1 MHGNGATGVGSTG
14 AMKDALFGALAVRAH
29 FVLEH
34 QVQEA
39 LAYQRQMSD
48 AGQPIPR
55 LGEIL
60 AHHGYM
66 TPEQVQA
73 ILKGQIDQGS
83 QRFGDLA
90 VTLRFCTQEAIDG
103 GLLVQQQI
111 RACGSNQRLGEI
123 LVARGALRPHQVH
136 SVLSSQGK
144 SVVQCPN
151 CKASMNVRGLAPGV
165 SVNCPKCRSIFQP
178 VALQTDPSLPMPPPV
193 DVSSEKSVGAEVSVV
208 MQAVSYPPPSN
219 ATMNSASAIG
229 PYQLSGKLGTD
240 SSGVLYKATEPRTGR
255 ALVIRLLSPSIAGNK
270 EAIERWTASGQA
282 ASELSHP
289 NLQRILSIEGEH
301 GRAYIVMEYVEGESL
316 RKLLSKGGKYTP
328 TETVDVMVQAAEA
341 LNYGHA
347 NGFLHGDLRPNHILM
362 GTDGIVRVAGLGTPK
377 SVAQNLRQVA
387 SQLGDEA
394 LPLYTPPELILD
406 EEKADERSDVFSLGA
421 IAYHMLTARP
431 PHEGNNV
438 LQVGLKIASE
448 ELIPPTRLNGTVPP
462 FLNRLICKCLEAEP
476 DDRYDTVAELL
487 EDLRKCR
494 HALSAGLADVQEIAP
509 VPTHTQR
516 FRAVTS
522 RRGVQRRRVR
532 TSVQRRPGSTG
543 KFQAV
548 SRVKS
553 AVQPGVGSK
562 TGKFGTVG
570 PRQSGVM
577 AVQAHVPG
585 AEETKHMAAAAVLAN
600 SPPPED
606 NPEAADA
613 ELEAELEQL
622 QARKQRKTG
631 EKLDAGVNTT
641 YVLVG
646 VGAIILAVGGIIFYS
661 MTQDPRPSTVNVD
674 PVPSTAVKTDEPPK
688 VVVTGDPAASRE
700 WRLTQ
705 EYITENGGDTA
716 GIVKR
721 LDTFRIK
728 FVDAA
733 NPAPQA
739 AEAKEL
745 LKQYSTKG
753 ADATLAPLKADA
765 QKKAETDQFGE
776 AVKTVDRWEEQWHAG
791 TSTSTHAKALKDE
804 IAAKQKQ
811 LFDKLM
817 GDALSL
823 RKQRK
828 FADANTIYK
837 RIAGAFDTN
846 YASEARKAVLE
857 SAADADTAKTEIEK
871 QHAAERELKEKFDR
885 ENAAPAR
892 LKGLENEVDQALK
905 IFDIERAK
913 KSLDDAGP
921 HLLPTQLAADYT
933 ALKNDVGRLEALRSR
948 MAAGIKGGK
957 FADPKVAVK
966 GAQYTAVDATDAAL
980 VLETNGA
987 KMNLP
992 WTDVS
997 ADDLGDIAK
1006 KATSDKS
1013 GSELMDYAMLRFHL
1027 GAYREARNALEDAQK
1042 HGAVVAR
1049 YAPRIEA
1056 KMKDIVSKPIEVP
1069 KTPVAPPVETAVKL
1083 PAGME
1088 KEAYD
1093 ALKAKGLDHQRG
1105 VWQIAGDGS
1114 FRCFN
1119 DPDPGNKSPTLMS
1132 LKRAISKTFKKISI
1146 EVRGSGDE
1154 TGFSFGT
1161 GRRFVVKPSTSWQ
1174 TITVERD
1181 KDITMKVDGKAAKSL
1196 DELGA
1201 DVKPDN
1207 LAADGLVYI
1216 RFVGNQGDLRNLV
1229 VEE

>member
-1 MHGNGATGVGSTG
+1 
-14 AMKDALFGALAVRAH
+14 MKDALFGALAVRAH

-39 LAYQRQMSD
+39 LNYQRQMSD
-48 AGQPIPR
+48 AGQPVPR

-73 ILKGQIDQGS
+73 ILKGQYDQGS

-90 VTLRFCTQEAIDG
+90 VSLRFCAQDAIEAAVQ
-103 GLLVQQQI
+103 VQQQI

-136 SVLSSQGK
+136 SVLSAQGK

-151 CKASMNVRGLAPGV
+151 CKASMNVRGLAAGV

-178 VALQTDPSLPMPPPV
+178 VALQTDPSLPQQPPV
-193 DVSSEKSVGAEVSVV
+193 DVSSEKYVGAEVSVV
-208 MQAVSYPPPSN
+208 MNAVSMPQPSSQ
-219 ATMNSASAIG
+219 AAMSSASAIG
-229 PYQLSGKLGTD
+229 PYQLSGKLGSD

-289 NLQRILSIEGEH
+289 NLQRILSIEGEG

-316 RKLLSKGGKYTP
+316 RKLLSKGGRYSP
-328 TETVDVMVQAAEA
+328 VETVDVMIQAAEA

-387 SQLGDEA
+387 AQLGDEA

-421 IAYHMLTARP
+421 IGYHMLTGRP

-438 LQVGLKIASE
+438 LQVGLKIAAE
-448 ELIPPTRLNGTVPP
+448 ELISPTRLNVAVPA
-462 FLNRLICKCLEAEP
+462 FLNRLVCKCLEAEP
-476 DDRYDTVAELL
+476 DDRYDTIAELL
-487 EDLRKCR
+487 EDLRKSR

-522 RRGVQRRRVR
+522 RRSTPRRRVR

-543 KFQAV
+543 KFNAV

-553 AVQPGVGSK
+553 AVQPGVGAK
-562 TGKFGTVG
+562 TAKFGAVG
-570 PRQSGVM
+570 QPRQSGVGP
-577 AVQAHVPG
+577 AVQQYVPG
-585 AEETKHMAAAAVLAN
+585 AEETKHMAAAAILAN
-600 SPPPED
+600 TPPPED
-606 NPEAADA
+606 HPELAEA

-622 QARKQRKTG
+622 QKKKQRKTG
-631 EKLDAGVNTT
+631 EKLSTGVNTT

-661 MTQDPRPSTVNVD
+661 MNQEPKRNTVSID
-674 PVPSTAVKTDEPPK
+674 PVPTTAPKTDEPTK
-688 VVVTGDPAASRE
+688 VVIAGDPAASRE

-705 EYITENGGDTA
+705 EYIAENGSDTA

-733 NPAPQA
+733 EPAPQA
-739 AEAKEL
+739 AEAKEQ
-745 LKQYSTKG
+745 LKTYSTRG
-753 ADATLAPLKADA
+753 ADATIAALKADVTR
-765 QKKAETDQFGE
+765 KADTDQFGE
-776 AVKTVDRWEEQWHAG
+776 SVKTIDRWEEQWHAG
-791 TSTSTHAKALKDE
+791 ADTAAKAKALREE

-817 GDALSL
+817 ADALSL

-828 FADANTIYK
+828 FADANLIYK
-837 RIAGAFDTN
+837 RISGAFDTN

-857 SAADADTAKTEIEK
+857 SGADAETAKTEIEK
-871 QHAAERELKEKFDR
+871 QQAAEREMKEKFDR

-892 LKGLENEVDQALK
+892 LKGLENEIDQALR

-913 KSLDDAGP
+913 KSLDAAGP
-921 HLLPTQLAADYT
+921 LLLPTQLAPDYT
-933 ALKNDVGRLEALRSR
+933 ALKTDLGRLEALRGR

-966 GAQYTAVDATDAAL
+966 GAQYTAVDATDQAL

-1006 KATSDKS
+1006 KATNEKS
-1013 GSELMDYAMLRFHL
+1013 GAEVLDYAMLRYHL
-1027 GAYREARNALEDAQK
+1027 GSYREARNALEDAQK
-1042 HGAVVAR
+1042 LGAVVSR

-1056 KMKDIVSKPIEVP
+1056 KIKDIASKPVEVP
-1069 KTPVAPPVETAVKL
+1069 KTPVVAPVEPTVVKL
-1083 PAGME
+1083 PAGMD

-1119 DPDPGNKSPTLMS
+1119 DPDPTNKSPTLMS
-1132 LKRAISKTFKKISI
+1132 LKRAIAKNFKKISI

-1174 TITVERD
+1174 TISVERSD
-1181 KDITMKVDGKAAKSL
+1181 KEITMKVDGKAAKSL
-1196 DELGA
+1196 DEIGA

-1216 RFVGNQGDLRNLV
+1216 RFVGSQGDLRNLI